1 MPAASSDTENTDA
14 MNRMLDLGVETCLFQ
29 RYDLAERRAIDHKEG
44 ISLPNFF
51 YRLDF

>member
-1 MPAASSDTENTDA
+1 